1 MPSILIRSSLRYI
14 WRHPWQFLLSVLG
27 ILLGVAVVISIDMAN
42 ESAGVAFNL
51 SAESVSG
58 KATHQI
64 TGPPGGLREEIYK
77 KLRIEKKIRP
87 LAPVVEGYV
96 MAVDYPGTNFHVMGI
111 DPLVDNPFRPYLAD
125 FGNEPVKEMAV
136 LITTP
141 STGMISDSMA
151 EKLGLKAG
159 EKISLRAGSI
169 KKEILIAGLIKPGDD
184 LSKRAMEN
192 LLLTDISTAQELLDM
207 TGRLSRID
215 LIIEEGKEGEK
226 LLENIQKN
234 LPKEANIST
243 AESRSNTIRQMT
255 RAFNINLTAMSMLA
269 LLVGMFLIYNTMTFS
284 VVQRRRLTGIL
295 RAVGVT
301 RKEIFILILGEALIT
316 GILGTIT
323 GIPAGILLGKGMVY
337 LVTQAIND
345 IYFVLMVT
353 EITIPPLSLLKGILL
368 GICATLA
375 AALVPALEA
384 TGAPPGTVMSRSAI
398 ERGFHGAI
406 YKTALTGM
414 LLMAAGSGTIL
425 IAGKSLKISIISLFI
440 IVIGYSFLTPVYT
453 VIISRFAGFIMKPLF
468 GITGQMSVRSITA
481 SLSRTAVA
489 IAALMIALSVTI
501 GVGIMVASLKYAVTV
516 WMDNFLKADIY
527 VSPPGMVYS
536 RSDLIID
543 PPLVETLC
551 KTPGVSE
558 VITFRGVMMES
569 SKGLFELV
577 AMDIVPEIYDSLRF
591 KKGNPE
597 TAWRKLEKGNSLI
610 ISETYAYKYNS
621 DTGSVI
627 NLITDR
633 GNVEFYV
640 EGVFYDYTYEGG
652 VVITGRKTYEKYWND
667 RGVSSLGIYVE
678 PGINTD
684 ELVGKMKERAG
695 KDQVILIQSNRGLRE
710 TSLSVFDRTFTIT
723 KVLRILAMIVAF
735 IGILSALMALQL
747 ERERE
752 MAVLRA
758 TGLTPAQL
766 WKLVI
771 LQTLL
776 MGIFAGLMALLL
788 GIILAVILIFVI
800 NRISF
805 GWTMEMVVEPA
816 LLIQA
821 IILSIVAS
829 IIAGIYP
836 AIKMSQ
842 ASPAQALR
850 NE

>member
-1 MPSILIRSSLRYI
+1 
-14 WRHPWQFLLSVLG
+14 
-27 ILLGVAVVISIDMAN
+27 
-42 ESAGVAFNL
+42 
-51 SAESVSG
+51 
-58 KATHQI
+58 
-64 TGPPGGLREEIYK
+64 
-77 KLRIEKKIRP
+77 
-87 LAPVVEGYV
+87 
-96 MAVDYPGTNFHVMGI
+96 
-111 DPLVDNPFRPYLAD
+111 
-125 FGNEPVKEMAV
+125 
-136 LITTP
+136 
-141 STGMISDSMA
+141 
-151 EKLGLKAG
+151 
-159 EKISLRAGSI
+159 
-169 KKEILIAGLIKPGDD
+169 
-184 LSKRAMEN
+184 MEN

-215 LIIEEGKEGEK
+215 LIIEDGKKGEK
-226 LLENIQKN
+226 LFKNIQSN
-234 LPKEANIST
+234 LPEEANIQT
-243 AESRSNTIRQMT
+243 AESRSNTIGQMT

-323 GIPAGILLGKGMVY
+323 GIPAGIVLGKGMVS

-345 IYFVLMVT
+345 IYFVLRVT
-353 EITIPPLSLLKGILL
+353 EITIPPMSILKGIFL

-384 TGAPPGTVMSRSAI
+384 TGAPPGTVMRRSAI
-398 ERGFHGAI
+398 ERGFQGAI
-406 YKTALTGM
+406 YKTALVGII
-414 LLMAAGSGTIL
+414 LIAAGSGTIL
-425 IAGKSLKISIISLFI
+425 MAGKNLNTSIISLFI
-440 IVIGYSFLTPVYT
+440 IVIGYSFLTPLYT
-453 VIISRFAGFIMKPLF
+453 VIISKLSGFIIKPLF
-468 GITGQMSVRSITA
+468 GIIGRMSVRSITA

-501 GVGIMVASLKYAVTV
+501 GVGIMVASLRYAVTA

-543 PPLVETLC
+543 PPLVERLC
-551 KTPGVSE
+551 KTPGVSK

-569 SKGLFELV
+569 SKGLFEMV

-597 TAWRKLEKGNSLI
+597 TAWQKLEQDNSII
-610 ISETYAYKYNS
+610 ISETYAYKYNA
-621 DTGSVI
+621 DTGSI
-627 NLITDR
+627 IKLFTDR
-633 GNVEFYV
+633 GEVEFLV

-652 VVITGRKTYEKYWND
+652 VVIAGRKTYEKYWDD

-684 ELVGKMKERAG
+684 ELVEKMKGRAG
-695 KDQVILIQSNRGLRE
+695 KNQVILIQSNRGLRE

-758 TGLTPAQL
+758 TGLTPAEL
-766 WKLVI
+766 CKLII

-788 GIILAVILIFVI
+788 GVILGVILIFVI

-821 IILSIVAS
+821 IMLSIVAS